1 MAPIHTL
8 RNPQVQAIFLRAH
21 LRLISVGMT
30 PPRGMTKGDILRK
43 AGNITG
49 HAYKRGEYAQA
60 VKDLTVF
67 IDTQNLAN
75 LGPNPVYIG
84 IESMD

>member
-1 MAPIHTL
+1 MATLHTL
-8 RNPQVQAIFLRAH
+8 RDARTQAIFLRAH

-49 HAYKRGEYAQA
+49 NAYKRGEYAQA
-60 VKDLTVF
+60 VKDLTLF
-67 IDTQNLAN
+67 IETQNLGD
-75 LGPNPVYIG
+75 LGPDVCYIG
-84 IESMD
+84 MD

>member
-8 RNPQVQAIFLRAH
+8 RDPKVQAIFLRAH

-49 HAYKRGEYAQA
+49 NAYKRGEYAQA
-60 VKDLTVF
+60 VKDLTLF
-67 IDTQNLAN
+67 IDTQNLGD
-75 LGPNPVYIG
+75 LGPDVAYIA
-84 IESMD
+84 MD

>member
-1 MAPIHTL
+1 MATLHTP
-8 RNPQVQAIFLRAH
+8 REPKVQAIFLRAH

-49 HAYKRGEYAQA
+49 NAYKRGEYAQA
-60 VKDLTVF
+60 VKDLTLF
-67 IDTQNLAN
+67 INTQNLGD
-75 LGPNPVYIG
+75 LGPDVCYIG
-84 IESMD
+84 VE

>member
-1 MAPIHTL
+1 MATLHTP
-8 RNPQVQAIFLRAH
+8 RDPRTQAIFLRAH

-49 HAYKRGEYAQA
+49 NAYKRGEYAQA
-60 VKDLTVF
+60 VKDLTLF
-67 IDTQNLAN
+67 IDTQNLGD
-75 LGPNPVYIG
+75 LGPDVAYIA
-84 IESMD
+84 MD

>member
-1 MAPIHTL
+1 
-8 RNPQVQAIFLRAH
+8 
-21 LRLISVGMT
+21 
-30 PPRGMTKGDILRK
+30 MTKGDILRK

-60 VKDLTVF
+60 VADLTLF
-67 IDTQNLAN
+67 INTQNLAD